1 MKTALRSYQA
11 VRVLVT
17 PELEGLVMPQLLE
30 IREIIS
36 EAFDVKL
43 STSTAIAKKQ
53 RVRWEAKEMTEWVSR
68 LNESVSKFEDRVEQ
82 LLRACDKVNIALNLL
97 HKVSYDTST
106 FSGVLASIQK
116 TIDEMS
122 LSGYNELDAWVQVVG
137 DRIGV
142 VLVKRLEKVLKGW
155 NDAFRP
161 KGAEQTEITGNTEV
175 QPKDNDE
182 VSSGEVPDFTAK
194 VKVELDIVLRNQE
207 ISPVPSVPAA
217 RSIFLDKLHEFIG
230 VICSLPRPRSGKY
243 EVFESSKKSASSQN
257 ESFDNLV
264 QMVSPSILADAYG
277 SLEDHIGNASSFVD
291 QWLAYQTLWDTQVS
305 EVAATVGNDV
315 EKWQSLLREAAEA
328 RSTLDSSA
336 TVAEFGP
343 IVIRYGK
350 VQSQINLKY
359 DSWQREL
366 QSSFA
371 SILGQCIEDC
381 HEKIASAKGKL
392 EETTLDS
399 AATEN
404 IVLGVTFVQ
413 EVKQKVGPWAKELES
428 LRVAEKLLRKQR
440 YLFTAEWMEV
450 SVAKG
455 LYDSLMQILERR
467 TRTMEQQ
474 IPLLQARVTAEDK
487 TATKQLAALLETW
500 REDKP
505 LRGNVSP
512 PAALET
518 LAKYEISLKK
528 AHVHQENLV
537 RAKDALGL
545 EQGIENTEVV
555 ESLNE
560 LADLKEVWDAVLQP
574 FNSLEAIKDT
584 PWATA
589 VMRKVR
595 SALDGLLAEMR
606 SLPNRIRQYDAYNQL
621 HETVKGYIAGHG
633 LLSELKT
640 EALKDRHWK
649 TILQRLGV
657 RIPFSDLSVG
667 TLWDHGLLSRKKDMS
682 EILTVAQGEM
692 ALEVF
697 LGQVR
702 ERWTK
707 QELELVLF
715 QNRTRLIRGW
725 DDLFATL
732 DDHIGGLALMKS
744 SPYYR
749 SVREFQEEGKLWEDR
764 LTKLRAAFDAWVDV
778 QRRWVYLEGI
788 LFGSSDIKAQLP

>member
-1 MKTALRSYQA
+1 MVADESIQRYPYAIAVKTALRSYQA

-30 IREIIS
+30 IRELIS

-43 STSTAIAKKQ
+43 STSTAISKKQ
-53 RVRWEAKEMTEWVSR
+53 RVRWEAKEMTEWVSK

-82 LLRACDKVNIALNLL
+82 LLRACDKVNSSLNLL
-97 HKVSYDTST
+97 HKVSYDTT
-106 FSGVLASIQK
+106 MFEGVLSSIQK

-142 VLVKRLEKVLKGW
+142 VLVKRLEIALHGW
-155 NDAFRP
+155 NKAFKP
-161 KGAEQTEITGNTEV
+161 KILPSGGVESDDPESRVDE
-175 QPKDNDE
+175 DE
-182 VSSGEVPDFTAK
+182 VVQVPEFTTK

-217 RSIFLDKLHEFIG
+217 RSIFLNKLHEFIG
-230 VICSLPRPRSGKY
+230 VVCSLPRPRSGKY
-243 EVFESSKKSASSQN
+243 EVFESSKTSDSVLN
-257 ESFDNLV
+257 ENFDSLV
-264 QMVSPSILADAYG
+264 QMVSPNVLADAYG
-277 SLEDHIGNASSFVD
+277 SLEDHIRNASSFVD

-371 SILGQCIEDC
+371 AILGQCTEDC
-381 HEKIASAKGKL
+381 HSRISSAKSKL

-413 EVKQKVGPWAKELES
+413 EVKQKVVPWAKELES
-428 LRVAEKLLRKQR
+428 LRVAEKILRKQR
-440 YLFTAEWMEV
+440 YIFTADWIEV
-450 SVAKG
+450 SVVKG

-474 IPLLQARVTAEDK
+474 IPLLQARVAAEDK
-487 TATKQLAALLETW
+487 TAAKQLSALLGTW
-500 REDKP
+500 REEKP
-505 LRGNVSP
+505 LRGNVTP

-545 EQGIENTEVV
+545 EQGLENTEVV

-560 LADLKEVWDAVLQP
+560 LSDLKEVWEAVLQP

-606 SLPNRIRQYDAYNQL
+606 SLPNRIRQYDAYTQL
-621 HETVKGYIAGHG
+621 HETVKGYISGHG

-640 EALKDRHWK
+640 EGLKDRHWK
-649 TILQRLGV
+649 IILQRLGV
-657 RIPFSDLSVG
+657 RTPFSDLSVG
-667 TLWDHGLLSRKKDMS
+667 VLWDHGLLSRKKDMA
-682 EILTVAQGEM
+682 EILQVAQGEM

-715 QNRTRLIRGW
+715 QQRTRLIR
-725 DDLFATL
+725 
-732 DDHIGGLALMKS
+732 
-744 SPYYR
+744 
-749 SVREFQEEGKLWEDR
+749 
-764 LTKLRAAFDAWVDV
+764 
-778 QRRWVYLEGI
+778 
-788 LFGSSDIKAQLP
+788 